1 MLVGDGIGDV
11 DFVFHPVGVFLETES
26 LHVYGVVRVVV
37 DSSHC
42 AELVESF
49 DQHSF
54 RIEIGES
61 QRTCDVGHAALFS
74 PVFDGLDE
82 CG

>member
-1 MLVGDGIGDV
+1 MLVGDGFGDV
-11 DFVFHPVGVFLETES
+11 DLVFYPVGVFLEAEF

-61 QRTCDVGHAALFS
+61 QRTFDVSHAALFS
-74 PVFDGLDE
+74 PLFDGLDE
-82 CG
+82 RG